1 MRFNE
6 QLREEKCFF
15 SFCFCFFLLRC
26 VLGPFFFFF
35 FLNDLL
41 IEWTIA
47 LICMCKRKNP
57 FTYSYTNTVGKK
69 PTMSWT
75 FKYSRNSGIL
85 KISFGYFVCVCVCRS
100 HLLHLAYRLPLP
112 SYSLSRVFISFF
124 SNSFQH
130 HYYLVLKSIG

>member
-1 MRFNE
+1 MF
-6 QLREEKCFF
+6 LFVLFLFF
-15 SFCFCFFLLRC
+15 FTSSCSWAFLL
-26 VLGPFFFFF
+26 LF

-47 LICMCKRKNP
+47 LICMCIRKNP